1 MRQRPWLVL
10 VGGFGGLL
18 LLMAAA
24 ETGALLFLNS
34 WRHNGTELQGHFLA
48 RNRTLE
54 KIRANIYLSGTFAR
68 DSLLAPEVS
77 GAKAQIAT
85 LANLRHDT
93 DGLLDSYA
101 QSLEPEEA
109 APFRTLR
116 YEIDAYWKVLDRTFA
131 WTAEERNKYRFAFF
145 YEEMVPRRTSMLQ
158 IADRIATL
166 NEDALKRGDAQ
177 LGALFGRLQF
187 GLVGMIVVTLL
198 GGATLAALTIF
209 HILRLESQVQERL
222 KESVQARAGLQE
234 LSAKLVRAQE
244 DERRAL
250 SRELHDEVGQSFS
263 AVLMEAENLL
273 DMEPAADVR
282 PHLESLRSLAENG
295 MNEIRNMAL
304 LLRPSMLDDFG
315 LVPALNWQARETAK
329 RTGMRVQ
336 IDSEVEDELPDE
348 HKTTIYRIVQEA
360 LNNCARHAQATTVQ
374 VSVRGENGQILLN
387 VQDDGSGFDPQR
399 VRGLGLLGMEERVR
413 HLGGEFVI
421 DSRPGRGTLLHITLP
436 LASLNG
442 DGRNGT
448 HSNSHS
454 AG

>member
-34 WRHNGTELQGHFLA
+34 WRHSGTELQGHFLA

-54 KIRANIYLSGTFAR
+54 EIRANIYLSGTFAR
-68 DSLLAPEVS
+68 DSLLAPELS
-77 GAKAQIAT
+77 GAQAQIAT

-93 DGLLDSYA
+93 DVLLDSYA
-101 QSLEPEEA
+101 QSLEPEENG
-109 APFRTLR
+109 PFRTLR
-116 YEIDAYWKVLDRTFA
+116 SEIDAYWKVLDKTFG
-131 WTAEERNKYRFAFF
+131 WSAEERNKYRFAFF

-158 IADRIATL
+158 IADRIAAL
-166 NEDALKRGDAQ
+166 NEDALKRGDVQ

-187 GLVGMIVVTLL
+187 GLVAMIVVTLL
-198 GGATLAALTIF
+198 GGASLAALTIF
-209 HILRLESQVQERL
+209 HILRLEGQVQQRL
-222 KESVQARAGLQE
+222 QESVQARAGLQE

-273 DMEPAADVR
+273 DLEPAAEVR
-282 PHLESLRSLAENG
+282 PHLEALRSLAEKG

-315 LVPALNWQARETAK
+315 LIPALNWQARETAK

-336 IDSEVEDELPDE
+336 VDSEVEDELPEE
-348 HKTTIYRIVQEA
+348 HKTTIYRIV
-360 LNNCARHAQATTVQ
+360 
-374 VSVRGENGQILLN
+374 
-387 VQDDGSGFDPQR
+387 
-399 VRGLGLLGMEERVR
+399 
-413 HLGGEFVI
+413 
-421 DSRPGRGTLLHITLP
+421 
-436 LASLNG
+436 
-442 DGRNGT
+442 
-448 HSNSHS
+448 
-454 AG
+454 